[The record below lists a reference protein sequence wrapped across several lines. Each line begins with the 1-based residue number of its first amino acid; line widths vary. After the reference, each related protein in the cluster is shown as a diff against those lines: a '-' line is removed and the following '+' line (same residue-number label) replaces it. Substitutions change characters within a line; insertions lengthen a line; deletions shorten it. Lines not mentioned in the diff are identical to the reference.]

1 MDSDVLATE
10 IVQMLEAC
18 GQANAVDVQVTA
30 AAAFSVAA
38 VAVELAD
45 AVDVVMGEVAAG
57 KPPLA

>member
-30 AAAFSVAA
+30 AAAFLLLLLLLS
-38 VAVELAD
+38 LL
-45 AVDVVMGEVAAG
+45 MR
-57 KPPLA
+57 LM